1 MSRGGQNRKPRK
13 SKIIHG
19 TFRKDRNPKREPE
32 PEVVSNIPRP
42 PSNLPLQGKKLWKS
56 LAAELVDKG
65 LLTVVDLGALEVCC
79 FNYGLYKE
87 FDKSIRTWTTDPVTG
102 KRRKRTYAEYLA
114 GRNSQTI
121 PELTAMQKAFQL
133 YKSYLVEFGLTPAS
147 RNRIELPEPKKDE
160 EDPIKRMLDEK

>member
-1 MSRGGQNRKPRK
+1 MPNPRKPK
-13 SKIIHG
+13 KTKIIHG

-32 PEVVSNIPRP
+32 PEVVSNIPKP

-65 LLTVVDLGALEVCC
+65 LLTIVDLGALEVCC

-87 FDKSIRTWTTDPVTG
+87 FDKSIRIWIIDPVTG
-102 KRRKRTYAEYLA
+102 KRRRRSYSEYIE
-114 GRNSQTI
+114 GQNSQTV
-121 PELTAMQKAFQL
+121 PGLLAMYKAFSI

-147 RNRIELPEPKKDE
+147 RNRIELPEPKRDE
-160 EDPIKRMLDEK
+160 KDPIKRMWNEE